1 MFQNELNTQ
10 ISRRS
15 FLKAGSAAAL
25 TLGAVGAAGS
35 LSACGGSSTSNSNS
49 ASNTNATKEEPFMSE
64 GKGQHLVC
72 AKTGKLIKVAPAI
85 LAEQL
90 GYFEAEGCDVEFQF
104 IALADAM
111 ASMSVNKL
119 DIDLFGIIPACSYVS
134 QGVPV
139 YVFGGTILNG
149 SEIIGTKNF
158 TKTLTKAE
166 DFKGLNIGCGREESG
181 QIILK
186 NFLLDAGLNV
196 DCGDGKWDTSKT
208 ADVTFVYIDNMT
220 AALEGLRSG
229 QNDLYIANNAMGYT
243 YSTEYDD
250 IKVVAIPADITGS
263 YPCCRQNC
271 SEEAYKKKYL
281 SLVDFEIAM
290 IRGYAYYKDEANKQ
304 DVIKRL
310 VDYSAQKEDYVE
322 AAMYGKGDYRNVMDL
337 TPDPHTKECVGFYK
351 AMENTGAISKGTADF
366 TDYAVSSIYKKALD
380 TLVER
385 EPNNAIY
392 KKLAEDYNKYN

>member
-208 ADVTFVYIDNMT
+208 ADVTFV
-220 AALEGLRSG
+220 
-229 QNDLYIANNAMGYT
+229 
-243 YSTEYDD
+243 
-250 IKVVAIPADITGS
+250 
-263 YPCCRQNC
+263 
-271 SEEAYKKKYL
+271 
-281 SLVDFEIAM
+281 
-290 IRGYAYYKDEANKQ
+290 
-304 DVIKRL
+304 
-310 VDYSAQKEDYVE
+310 
-322 AAMYGKGDYRNVMDL
+322 
-337 TPDPHTKECVGFYK
+337 
-351 AMENTGAISKGTADF
+351 
-366 TDYAVSSIYKKALD
+366 
-380 TLVER
+380 
-385 EPNNAIY
+385 
-392 KKLAEDYNKYN
+392 